1 MARIGRPKK
10 YSSAKTLRE
19 AVDAYIA
26 SISYETPAV
35 VSTATGE
42 VTEEGKILYTA
53 RLLKE
58 GRDGTGPCLS
68 VTNWLEPP
76 STAALCLY
84 LGVSRSTW
92 ANYAKD
98 EKLGAVVDYWETR
111 YEAYLVGQLERGKH
125 ISGVIFNLQHNFGWK
140 ERREVGMDAPTRQ
153 AMAGAGMTMAEKLAL
168 LEQAA
173 ADFGGGGGD
182 DASRAGADAA
192 P

>member
-1 MARIGRPKK
+1 MAKIGRPKK
-10 YSSAKTLRE
+10 YSSAKGLRE

-26 SISYETPAV
+26 SISYETPAII
-35 VSTATGE
+35 STATGE
-42 VTEEGKILYTA
+42 VDDNGKILYTT

-58 GRDGTGPCLS
+58 GVGGTGPCIV

-92 ANYAKD
+92 ANYARD
-98 EKLGAVVDYWETR
+98 EKLGRVVEYWEAR

-153 AMAGAGMTMAEKLAL
+153 AMAGTGMTMAEKRAL
-168 LEQAA
+168 LEEAA
-173 ADFGGGGGD
+173 ADFVRK
-182 DASRAGADAA
+182 APAGEAGTDV
-192 P
+192 